1 MKHLLWLI
9 SLCLL
14 LTSCGDYFQFGEEP
28 NDWEGV
34 NMRITNESACI
45 MVGDSMPLG
54 IEFSDTSK
62 PEAQSFGCCPI
73 KISPNC
79 KMTP

>member
-54 IEFSDTSK
+54 I
-62 PEAQSFGCCPI
+62 
-73 KISPNC
+73 
-79 KMTP
+79 